1 MKPVTGSHMKS
12 TTCRISIHLA
22 PSEMYS
28 MRIILHAEA
37 FAKAFR
43 IQNGTT
49 LQSVVSDVYLKCT
62 MFPRKSSLWG
72 FDDMN
77 MVNYRLFL
85 IAFGNKK
92 CGGLVNKSRKLQV
105 VLLAQEFQI
114 PWPEIKDRVYS
125 FTSEAHLQHLS
136 YEMPFVNT
144 FTINFCRFWLWQ

>member
-12 TTCRISIHLA
+12 TTCRIWIHLA
-22 PSEMYS
+22 PNEMYS
-28 MRIILHAEA
+28 MKTILHAEA

-43 IQNGTT
+43 IQHGTT
-49 LQSVVSDVYLKCT
+49 LQSVVSGVYLKYT
-62 MFPRKSSLWG
+62 MFPRKSSLWR

-92 CGGLVNKSRKLQV
+92 LGGLVSTSRKWQV
-105 VLLAQEFQI
+105 VLLAQVFQI
-114 PWPEIKDRVYS
+114 SQSEVKDRVYS
-125 FTSEAHLQHLS
+125 FISEAHLP
-136 YEMPFVNT
+136 YEIPFVNT